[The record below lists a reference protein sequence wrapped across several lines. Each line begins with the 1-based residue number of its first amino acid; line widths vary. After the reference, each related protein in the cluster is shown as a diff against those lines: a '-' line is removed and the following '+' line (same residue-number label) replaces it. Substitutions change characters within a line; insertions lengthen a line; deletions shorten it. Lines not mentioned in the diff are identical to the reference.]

1 MTIRYDLNPTYGSSI
16 SGIGNK
22 LNSALNTPFRDRF
35 NSNSSYMGNSGLGSA
50 SNSISGFGNAANQNL
65 SSNQNPSWGRVT
77 ANQSSNQ
84 TPYGGGLVNTGDGG
98 GSFDPDSPTPGY
110 SSPTGNYPEPSW
122 PDPGGAETPTYPTPS
137 PTTPTT
143 IPPIYSPNTPSP
155 SGGLPPVEIIS
166 QSWTPPAWPPFIPPA
181 MPEIDFPEY
190 EPIQL
195 KDAGPLGFYS
205 VNEGAAGWDG
215 KGGNTTELDRFV
227 ADKIGGP
234 TPIRFRDSFG

>member
-1 MTIRYDLNPTYGSSI
+1 MRERNSVSSGTYRPSSQSYGNQYSPSNMGSY
-16 SGIGNK
+16 SGM
-22 LNSALNTPFRDRF
+22 NT
-35 NSNSSYMGNSGLGSA
+35 GLGSA

-65 SSNQNPSWGRVT
+65 SSNQ
-77 ANQSSNQ
+77 SSNQ
-84 TPYGGGLVNTGDGG
+84 TPYGGGLVNTGGG
-98 GSFDPDSPTPGY
+98 VGGTYNPDSPTPGY
-110 SSPTGNYPEPSW
+110 SSPTGNYPEPGW
-122 PDPGGAETPTYPTPS
+122 PEPGGAETPTYPTPS

-166 QSWTPPAWPPFIPPA
+166 QSWTPPAWPPFIPPV
-181 MPEIDFPEY
+181 MPEIDFPEH